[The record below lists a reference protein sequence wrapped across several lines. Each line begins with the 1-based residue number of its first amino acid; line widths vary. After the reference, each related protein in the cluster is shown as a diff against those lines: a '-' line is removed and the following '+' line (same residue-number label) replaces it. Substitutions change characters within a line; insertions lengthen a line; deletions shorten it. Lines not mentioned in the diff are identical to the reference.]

1 MQITAITGIL
11 ILAALTE
18 ALVEYLIAPLADN
31 LTPPEQDHWR
41 ELGMRYIATMVAIA
55 LCFTYR
61 ADLFALLGIV
71 SAWPW
76 VGYLLTG
83 LIIGRGANWVHD
95 FAGRWLS
102 PTQ

>member
-1 MQITAITGIL
+1 MRKLSTLLAVTAAVIM
-11 ILAALTE
+11 
-18 ALVEYLIAPLADN
+18 LVVIAPLADN

-41 ELGMRYIATMVAIA
+41 ELGMRYIAPMVAIA